1 MNRNGAEHDGVN
13 PDGTSENGRPVRFQ
27 LAQPGTRLAGRYLL
41 EDVLEQSDNGVTTWR
56 AVDEMLAR
64 PVGVHTVPVE
74 LPQSGAVVAA
84 ARSASM
90 LTDPRF
96 LRVLDVHEAEGVVYV
111 VQEWITARSLA
122 ALLHEGPL
130 AAPAAA
136 ALATEVA
143 EALAAAHERGLAH
156 LRLGLNRVLQTDNGD
171 VKIVG
176 IGVDAAL
183 AGLTSEDPAAVD
195 ARAVGAILY
204 AALTARWPD
213 GPVAGLPAAQR
224 REGALCSPRQVRAGV
239 PTSLDDIAMRALGEP
254 GRPPAELL
262 RSPAAAAE
270 ALRGCLGS
278 LREGNGKHAPQATIP
293 GAGTDR
299 LPPAAP
305 LRPRPT
311 RTTRAARLLA
321 GALLVGG
328 LALAGWQLAAAT
340 LEGTPV
346 PDRPRGGSA
355 SPTAS
360 GTATPPA
367 AVLDIVEVS
376 DFDPP
381 PGDGEENSEQAPLAV
396 DGDPGTAWRTVTY
409 FNRPNLGGLKDGV
422 GLLLDLGSSQQV
434 GSVALQLVG
443 SPTDLRL
450 FGAEEPGESLA
461 DFIRL
466 AKVNDAGSTVTLRP
480 TEPAQARYLL
490 VWLTELPPD
499 GVDAY
504 RGGIAEAVV
513 RQ

>member
-13 PDGTSENGRPVRFQ
+13 PEGTSENGRPVRFQ

-41 EDVLEQSDNGVTTWR
+41 EEVLEQADNGVITWR

-74 LPQSGAVVAA
+74 LPQSGAVIAA

-96 LRVLDVHEAEGVVYV
+96 LRVLDVHEAEGLVYV

-130 AAPAAA
+130 APAAA
-136 ALATEVA
+136 ASLAAEVA
-143 EALAAAHERGLAH
+143 GALAAAHQRGLAH

-183 AGLTSEDPAAVD
+183 AGLTSEDPAAAD
-195 ARAVGAILY
+195 ARAAGAVLY

-239 PTSLDDIAMRALGEP
+239 PTSLDDITMRALGEP
-254 GRPPAELL
+254 GTPAAQL
-262 RSPAAAAE
+262 RSPAAVAE
-270 ALRGCLGS
+270 ALRACLRS
-278 LREGNGKHAPQATIP
+278 LREGNGKHLPQATVP

-299 LPPAAP
+299 LPPGAP

-340 LEGTPV
+340 LEETPV
-346 PDRPRGGSA
+346 RDRPRGGSA

-360 GTATPPA
+360 ATASPPA
-367 AVLDIVEVS
+367 AVLDVVEVS

-381 PGDGEENSEQAPLAV
+381 PGDGEENSEQAPLAA

-409 FNRPNLGGLKDGV
+409 FNRPNLGGLKEGV

-443 SPTDLRL
+443 SPSDVRL
-450 FGAEEPGESLA
+450 FGAEERGESLA
-461 DFIRL
+461 DFTRL
-466 AKVNDAGSTVTLRP
+466 AKVNGAGSAVTLRP

-490 VWLTELPPD
+490 VWLTELPAD

-504 RGGIAEAVV
+504 RGGVAEAVV